1 MCIGLNID
9 IAMAL
14 YAVSKILEQQISKP
28 RSHSPVIFVR
38 DSTAKKSRRVH
49 WDMMGVVHEALVVKH
64 ASHLLMDCR
73 LDPMYSG
80 APTSSFHTFISSVFT
95 S

>member
-9 IAMAL
+9 IAMAS
-14 YAVSKILEQQISKP
+14 YVVSKIFEQQISKP

-49 WDMMGVVHEALVVKH
+49 
-64 ASHLLMDCR
+64 
-73 LDPMYSG
+73 SG
-80 APTSSFHTFISSVFT
+80 GLPFRPDVLRAPTSSFHTFISSVFT